1 MPKVQVTDVILR
13 DAHQS
18 LLATRMR
25 LEDMLPIC
33 PKLDAIGYWSL
44 ECWGGATFDACVR
57 FLKEDPW
64 ERLRKLREALPN
76 TRLQMLLR
84 GQNLLG
90 YRHYSDDV
98 VRAFVRKSADNGMD
112 VFRIFD
118 ALNDLRNL
126 KTAIE
131 ATKEA
136 GKHAQGTICY
146 TQSPVHTTEGFVAM
160 GEALQGMG
168 CDSIAIKDMA
178 GLLTPYATAELVKA
192 LKDAVDLPLHLHS
205 HATAGLSDM
214 CHLKAIENG
223 CEHIDTAISSMAGGT
238 SHPPTESMVAA
249 LRGTE
254 FDTGLD
260 LEAIQEIGVYFYQV
274 RKKYHQFESEFTGVD
289 TRVQTNQ
296 VPGGMISN
304 LANQLKEQ
312 GATDRMGEVLTEIP
326 RVRKDLGFPPLVTP
340 TSQIVGT
347 QAVLN
352 VLTGKRYQTITN
364 EVKRYL
370 QGGYGRAPA
379 AVNPTLQQQAVG
391 GEELIEGRPAD
402 LLPPE
407 MDRLASDIG
416 GLAASDEDVLTYA
429 MFPEIGRQFLEHRA
443 AGTLVPEPLEP
454 PPSTGGA
461 TSAPTEFNIAIH
473 GETYHVKVTGAGHK
487 GQAERHFYMDID
499 GIPEEVVLET
509 LDEIVLTG
517 GAEGAVKKAIA
528 GKRPKPSKEGDVTTS
543 MPGNIV
549 DVLVKEGDRVEA
561 GQPVLITEAM
571 KMETEVQAP
580 VGGEVTGV
588 FVQKGDSVTPAE
600 VLIEITPGG

>member
-1 MPKVQVTDVILR
+1 
-13 DAHQS
+13 
-18 LLATRMR
+18 
-25 LEDMLPIC
+25 
-33 PKLDAIGYWSL
+33 
-44 ECWGGATFDACVR
+44 
-57 FLKEDPW
+57 
-64 ERLRKLREALPN
+64 
-76 TRLQMLLR
+76 
-84 GQNLLG
+84 
-90 YRHYSDDV
+90 
-98 VRAFVRKSADNGMD
+98 
-112 VFRIFD
+112 
-118 ALNDLRNL
+118 
-126 KTAIE
+126 
-131 ATKEA
+131 
-136 GKHAQGTICY
+136 
-146 TQSPVHTTEGFVAM
+146 
-160 GEALQGMG
+160 
-168 CDSIAIKDMA
+168 
-178 GLLTPYATAELVKA
+178 
-192 LKDAVDLPLHLHS
+192 
-205 HATAGLSDM
+205 
-214 CHLKAIENG
+214 
-223 CEHIDTAISSMAGGT
+223 
-238 SHPPTESMVAA
+238 
-249 LRGTE
+249 
-254 FDTGLD
+254 
-260 LEAIQEIGVYFYQV
+260 
-274 RKKYHQFESEFTGVD
+274 
-289 TRVQTNQ
+289 
-296 VPGGMISN
+296 
-304 LANQLKEQ
+304 
-312 GATDRMGEVLTEIP
+312 MGEVLAEIP

-379 AVNPTLQQQAVG
+379 AVNPTLQQEAVG
-391 GEELIEGRPAD
+391 GEELIECRPAD

-416 GLAASDEDVLTYA
+416 GLAESAEDVLTYA

-454 PPSTGGA
+454 PLGNGGA
-461 TSAPTEFNIAIH
+461 KSAPTEFNIAIH

-517 GAEGAVKKAIA
+517 GTEGAVKKAIA

-561 GQPVLITEAM
+561 GQPVLVTEAM